1 MKNKHFLYVLFAF
14 FFFFSILP
22 STTAAHK
29 MPNGTKIGSFMVENQ
44 TEKEIRSLLDEELAL
59 WYAKDDFVL
68 QGDFETIT
76 ISRDV
81 FRFDVDET
89 ISQLKEETKR
99 KLSTL
104 FRRPKNTYV
113 PLIVSV
119 DESHTDLQY
128 LKGKS
133 YIDYE
138 KQVQRLTEIASE
150 LEDGPI
156 SIVYEE
162 GEEPPLDKIA
172 EVKLKFPDLSK
183 ATIDYLVEELDGFV
197 FQPKEIFS
205 FLDSLDAP
213 EKLLNSR
220 DETSFLATG
229 LYHLFLQGNFEIIE
243 RNPQLTLPNYG
254 KKGINAEVNQRD
266 GKDLIV
272 KNIGEHAYRLGLKK
286 GEEQL
291 TFILEGKDVRESYRV
306 KVDKERKISPRTIY
320 RYSKS
325 LKPGE
330 EKLLQAGKAGLALD
344 VIRSVYEDDVFIK
357 DETISKDLYLPTPE
371 ILLVSADSLS
381 EDNTSDTD
389 TSTDGA
395 VVEDVDEIQLSD
407 LGEEIVSSLPID
419 ASVVDYLPEDF
430 KKYEI
435 VQEIKELD
443 KMLTRY
449 DDFLTFIEKEYKESI
464 EKGDQRIQEVMKIYK
479 EAMGKLEKAINKFLD
494 DLLEQEIIDE
504 DVIEKWK
511 EVKESADIK
520 EAVR

>member
-1 MKNKHFLYVLFAF
+1 M
-14 FFFFSILP
+14 
-22 STTAAHK
+22 AASK
-29 MPNGTKIGSFMVENQ
+29 MPSGTKLGTFNVEKQ
-44 TEKEIRSLLDEELAL
+44 TEEEIRSLLEEELLL
-59 WYAKDDFVL
+59 WHSKEDFVL
-68 QGDFETIT
+68 ESDFETIQ
-76 ISRDV
+76 ISREA
-81 FRFDVDET
+81 FHFDVEAT
-89 ISQLKEETKR
+89 IDQLKEETKR
-99 KLSTL
+99 KLSTF
-104 FRRPKNTYV
+104 FRRPKNVYV
-113 PLIVSV
+113 PLIVEI
-119 DESHTDLQY
+119 DESHTDFQY
-128 LKGKS
+128 LKGKTH
-133 YIDYE
+133 IDYDT
-138 KQVQRLTEIASE
+138 QVERLEEVASD
-150 LEDGPI
+150 LQDGPI
-156 SIVYEE
+156 ALVYKD
-162 GEEPPLDKIA
+162 GEETPLDKLA
-172 EVKLKFPDLSK
+172 EVKLKLPDLSK

-197 FQPKEIFS
+197 FQPEEIFS

-229 LYHLFLQGNFEIIE
+229 LYELFLQGNFEIIE

-272 KNIGEHAYRLGLKK
+272 ENIGEHAYRLGLEK
-286 GEEQL
+286 EEEHL

-306 KVDKERKISPRTIY
+306 KVDNERKISPRTIY

-371 ILLVSADSLS
+371 ILLVSANSLS
-381 EDNTSDTD
+381 EDNTLDTD
-389 TSTDGA
+389 TSTDGE

-464 EKGDQRIQEVMKIYK
+464 EKESIEKGDQRIQEVMKIYK
-479 EAMGKLEKAINKFLD
+479 EAMDKLEKTISKFLD
-494 DLLEQEIIDE
+494 DLLEQGIINE
-504 DVIEKWK
+504 DVIKQWK
-511 EVKESADIK
+511 EVEEDAENEKAI
-520 EAVR
+520 RGFTR